1 MTDNRPDPNAL
12 LQQVIEEEQQ
22 KQRGKLKIYLGAAP
36 GVGKTHSML
45 LEAMQEQ
52 AKGLDIVVGIVESH
66 GRIEIEEILK
76 NFVVLPKV
84 TIDYHG
90 KQIQEFDLN
99 AALKRNPGLILM
111 DEMAHTNVSGVRHKK
126 RWQDI
131 KELLDRGIDVCT
143 TLNVQHIESLNDD
156 VSQIIHAPVQETVPD
171 AMIERANTIELVD
184 LAPEDLLKR
193 LSEGKVYVPK
203 QARLAAEF
211 YFRKGNLMAL
221 RELAL
226 RTLAKRVNTQVL
238 LYRQGQGIKHIWPI
252 MEKILVC
259 VGPGPESHKLI
270 RAAKRM
276 ATSLQADWIAVYVD
290 STRIQLSRTQR
301 NQAIRNLFFAEQL
314 GAETHILMAYDL
326 VKEIINFAREQNVT
340 LIMICKQIRTR
351 WKNFFF
357 RSLAD
362 EILRYS
368 GEIDVYT
375 ITMASK
381 RSREKSLLKPQTSW
395 FYYLLSTSIVA
406 VTTLVNYFIYP
417 LVNETSLTLVYLI
430 GMICIA
436 LLGRTGPT
444 ILGVFLSIFI
454 YDYWF
459 IPPYYSFLIAQS
471 DYFFTLLMMFIMA
484 LIICQLTLVTRR
496 QSEIARLAEYQTS
509 ALYTLSRRLSR
520 TRGIVRLLRTGVNF
534 ISEIFH
540 CEIIAL
546 LPKNERL
553 VVRARA
559 QSHQELDEKEYSI
572 AQWVFELGQKA
583 GSGTDTLSF
592 SNALFIPLLGARGTM
607 GVLRVQPTKN
617 GDYMTPEKIQLLE
630 SCANQIALAIEVDSL
645 QEEQSKPSNPP
656 T

>member
-1 MTDNRPDPNAL
+1 MTDKRPDPNAL
-12 LQQVIEEEQQ
+12 LQQVIKEEQQ
-22 KQRGKLKIYLGAAP
+22 NQRGKLKIYLGAAP
-36 GVGKTHSML
+36 GVGKTYSML
-45 LEAMQEQ
+45 HEAMGEQ
-52 AKGLDIVVGIVESH
+52 AKGLDVVVGIVESH

-76 NFVVLPKV
+76 NFVVLPKI
-84 TIDYHG
+84 TIEYHG
-90 KQIQEFDLN
+90 KQLQEFDLD
-99 AALKRNPGLILM
+99 ASLKRNPGLILI
-111 DEMAHTNVSGVRHKK
+111 DEMAHTNVTGVRHKK

-131 KELLDRGIDVCT
+131 KELLDRGINVYT

-156 VSQIIHAPVQETVPD
+156 VSQIIHAPVQETIPD

-221 RELAL
+221 RELTL

-238 LYRQGQGIKHIWPI
+238 LYRQGQGIKHIWPS

-270 RAAKRM
+270 RAAKKM

-290 STRIQLSRTQR
+290 STRTHLSTTQR
-301 NQAIRNLFFAEQL
+301 DQAIKNLFFAEQL
-314 GAETHILMAYDL
+314 GAETHILIGYDL
-326 VKEIINFAREQNVT
+326 VKEIINFSREQNVT

-351 WKNFFF
+351 WRNFFF

-375 ITMASK
+375 MTEGAK
-381 RSREKSLLKPQTSW
+381 KSTKKLLAKPMTPW
-395 FYYLLSTSIVA
+395 LYYFLSTSIVA
-406 VTTLVNYFIYP
+406 VTTLINYLIYP
-417 LVNETSLTLVYLI
+417 LVNDTSLTLTYLI
-430 GMICIA
+430 GMTCIA
-436 LLGRTGPT
+436 LLGRTGPAVSG
-444 ILGVFLSIFI
+444 IFLSIFAYI
-454 YDYWF
+454 YFF
-459 IPPYYSFLIAQS
+459 IPPYYSFFIPQS
-471 DYFFTLLMMFIMA
+471 DYFFTLVMMLIMA

-496 QSEIARLAEYQTS
+496 QSEIARLTEYQTS

-520 TRGIVRLLRTGVNF
+520 TRGIVRLLRTGINY
-534 ISEIFH
+534 ISETLH

-546 LPKNERL
+546 LPKNGHL

-559 QSHQELDEKEYSI
+559 KSHQDLDEKEYSI

-583 GSGTDTLSF
+583 GWGTDTLSF
-592 SNALFIPLLGARGTM
+592 SNALFIPLLGARRTM
-607 GVLRVQPTKN
+607 GVLRVQPSKKN
-617 GDYMTPEKIQLLE
+617 DFITPEKIQLLE
-630 SCANQIALAIEVDSL
+630 SCANQIALALEVDSL
-645 QEEQSKPSNPP
+645 QEEQNKPTNPS

>member
-1 MTDNRPDPNAL
+1 MTDKRPDPNAL
-12 LQQVIEEEQQ
+12 LQQVLEEEQQ
-22 KQRGKLKIYLGAAP
+22 KQTGKLKIYLGAAP

-45 LEAMQEQ
+45 HEAMQEQ
-52 AKGLDIVVGIVESH
+52 SKGLDIVVGIVESH
-66 GRIEIEEILK
+66 GRSEIEEILK
-76 NFVVLPKV
+76 NFVILPKV

-90 KQIQEFDLN
+90 KQLQEFDLD

-290 STRIQLSRTQR
+290 STRVQLSRTQR
-301 NQAIRNLFFAEQL
+301 NQAIKNLFFAEQL
-314 GAETHILMAYDL
+314 GAETHILMGYDL
-326 VKEIINFAREQNVT
+326 VKEIINFSREQNVT

-351 WKNFFF
+351 WRNFFF
-357 RSLAD
+357 RILAD

-375 ITMASK
+375 MTIASK
-381 RSREKSLLKPQTSW
+381 KSSEKSLLKPKTSW
-395 FYYLLSTSIVA
+395 FYYLLSTGIVA
-406 VTTLVNYFIYP
+406 ITTFLNYLIYP

-436 LLGRTGPT
+436 LLGRTGPA
-444 ILGVFLSIFI
+444 IAGIILSILA
-454 YDYWF
+454 YDYLF
-459 IPPYYSFLIAQS
+459 IPPYYSFFISQS
-471 DYFFTLLMMFIMA
+471 DYFFTLIMMFIMA

-520 TRGIVRLLRTGVNF
+520 TRGIVRLLRTGVNY

-546 LPKNERL
+546 LPKNGQL
-553 VVRARA
+553 VVRASA
-559 QSHQELDEKEYSI
+559 KSHQELDEKEYSI

-583 GSGTDTLSF
+583 GWGTDTLSF

-617 GDYMTPEKIQLLE
+617 SDYTPEKIQLLE
-630 SCANQIALAIEVDSL
+630 SCANQIALAIEVDNL
-645 QEEQSKPSNPP
+645 QEEQNKPSNLL
-656 T
+656 

>member
-1 MTDNRPDPNAL
+1 MTDKRPDPNAL

-36 GVGKTHSML
+36 GVGKTYSML
-45 LEAMQEQ
+45 HEAMGEQ
-52 AKGLDIVVGIVESH
+52 AKGLDVVVGIVESH

-76 NFVVLPKV
+76 NFVVLPKI
-84 TIDYHG
+84 TIEYHG
-90 KQIQEFDLN
+90 KQLQEFDLDSS
-99 AALKRNPGLILM
+99 LKRNPGLILI

-131 KELLDRGIDVCT
+131 KELLDRGINVYT
-143 TLNVQHIESLNDD
+143 TLNVQHIDSLNDD

-276 ATSLQADWIAVYVD
+276 ASSLQADWIAVYVD
-290 STRIQLSRTQR
+290 STHAQLSTMQR
-301 NQAIRNLFFAEQL
+301 DQALKNLFFAEQL
-314 GAETHILMAYDL
+314 GAETHILTGYDL
-326 VKEIINFAREQNVT
+326 VKEIINFSRAQNVT

-351 WKNFFF
+351 WRNFFF

-362 EILRYS
+362 EILRNS

-375 ITMASK
+375 MTERVNK
-381 RSREKSLLKPQTSW
+381 SRKKSLAKPMTPW
-395 FYYLLSTSIVA
+395 LYYLLSTSIVA
-406 VTTLVNYFIYP
+406 ITTLINYLIYP
-417 LVNETSLTLVYLI
+417 LVNDTSLTLTYLI
-430 GMICIA
+430 GMTCIA
-436 LLGRTGPT
+436 LLGRTGPA
-444 ILGVFLSIFI
+444 ISGIILSILTYNYF
-454 YDYWF
+454 F
-459 IPPYYSFLIAQS
+459 IPPYYSFLIFQS
-471 DYFFTLLMMFIMA
+471 DYFFTLVMMLIMA
-484 LIICQLTLVTRR
+484 VIMCQLTLVTRR
-496 QSEIARLAEYQTS
+496 QAEIARLTEYQTS

-520 TRGIVRLLRTGVNF
+520 TRGIVRLLRTGINY
-534 ISEIFH
+534 ISEILH

-546 LPKNERL
+546 LPKNGRL

-559 QSHQELDEKEYSI
+559 KSHQDLDEKEYSI

-583 GSGTDTLSF
+583 GWGTDTLSF

-607 GVLRVQPTKN
+607 GVLRVQPSKKN
-617 GDYMTPEKIQLLE
+617 DFTTPEKIQLLE
-630 SCANQIALAIEVDSL
+630 SCANQIALALEVDSL
-645 QEEQSKPSNPP
+645 QDEPNKPTNPS

>member
-1 MTDNRPDPNAL
+1 MTDRRPDPNAL
-12 LQQVIEEEQQ
+12 LQRVIEEEQL
-22 KQRGKLKIYLGAAP
+22 KHRGKLKIYLGAAP

-45 LEAMQEQ
+45 SEALQEQ
-52 AKGLDIVVGIVESH
+52 AKGLDIIIGIVESH

-76 NFVVLPKV
+76 NFVILPKV

-90 KQIQEFDLN
+90 KQLQEFDLD

-131 KELLDRGIDVCT
+131 KELLDRGIDVWS

-156 VSQIIHAPVQETVPD
+156 VSQIIHAPIQETVPD

-193 LSEGKVYVPK
+193 LAEGKVYVPK

-238 LYRQGQGIKHIWPI
+238 LYRQGQGIRHIWPI

-276 ATSLQADWIAVYVD
+276 ASSLQVDWIAVYVD
-290 STRIQLSRTQR
+290 SPRSKLSKNQR
-301 NQAIRNLFFAEQL
+301 NQAIKNLFFAEQL
-314 GAETHILMAYDL
+314 GAETQVLMGYDL
-326 VKEIINFAREQNVT
+326 VNEIINFSRQQNVT

-351 WKNFFF
+351 WRNFFF

-375 ITMASK
+375 
-381 RSREKSLLKPQTSW
+381 
-395 FYYLLSTSIVA
+395 
-406 VTTLVNYFIYP
+406 VT
-417 LVNETSLTLVYLI
+417 
-430 GMICIA
+430 IA
-436 LLGRTGPT
+436 ANTARKK
-444 ILGVFLSIFI
+444 IF
-454 YDYWF
+454 
-459 IPPYYSFLIAQS
+459 
-471 DYFFTLLMMFIMA
+471 
-484 LIICQLTLVTRR
+484 
-496 QSEIARLAEYQTS
+496 
-509 ALYTLSRRLSR
+509 
-520 TRGIVRLLRTGVNF
+520 
-534 ISEIFH
+534 
-540 CEIIAL
+540 
-546 LPKNERL
+546 
-553 VVRARA
+553 
-559 QSHQELDEKEYSI
+559 
-572 AQWVFELGQKA
+572 
-583 GSGTDTLSF
+583 
-592 SNALFIPLLGARGTM
+592 
-607 GVLRVQPTKN
+607 
-617 GDYMTPEKIQLLE
+617 
-630 SCANQIALAIEVDSL
+630 
-645 QEEQSKPSNPP
+645 PS
-656 T
+656 

>member
-1 MTDNRPDPNAL
+1 MTDKRPDPNAL

-36 GVGKTHSML
+36 GVGKTYSML
-45 LEAMQEQ
+45 HEAMGEQ
-52 AKGLDIVVGIVESH
+52 AKGLDIIVGIVESH
-66 GRIEIEEILK
+66 GRVEIEEILK
-76 NFVVLPKV
+76 KFIVLPKI

-90 KQIQEFDLN
+90 KKLQEFDLDSS
-99 AALKRNPGLILM
+99 LKRNPGLILI

-131 KELLDRGIDVCT
+131 KELLDRGIDVYT
-143 TLNVQHIESLNDD
+143 TLNVQHIESLSDD

-171 AMIERANTIELVD
+171 FMIERANTIELVD

-193 LSEGKVYVPK
+193 LAEGKVYVPK

-226 RTLAKRVNTQVL
+226 RTLAKQVNTQVL

-290 STRIQLSRTQR
+290 STRTQLSTTQR
-301 NQAIRNLFFAEQL
+301 NQAIKNLFFAEQL
-314 GAETHILMAYDL
+314 GAETHILMGYDL
-326 VKEIINFAREQNVT
+326 VKEIINFSREQNVT
-340 LIMICKQIRTR
+340 LIMICKQIRHR
-351 WKNFFF
+351 WSNFFF

-368 GEIDVYT
+368 DEIDVYT
-375 ITMASK
+375 MTEVIK
-381 RSREKSLLKPQTSW
+381 KSRKKSLAKPMTSW
-395 FYYLLSTSIVA
+395 LYYFLSTSIVA
-406 VTTLVNYFIYP
+406 ITTLINYLIYP
-417 LVNETSLTLVYLI
+417 LVNESSLILVYLI
-430 GMICIA
+430 GIISIA
-436 LLGRTGPT
+436 ILGRTGPA
-444 ILGVFLSIFI
+444 ISGIILSILA
-454 YDYWF
+454 YDYLF
-459 IPPYYSFLIAQS
+459 IPSYYSFFMEKSA
-471 DYFFTLLMMFIMA
+471 YFFTLVMMFILA
-484 LIICQLTLVTRR
+484 LVICQLTLVTRR

-509 ALYTLSRRLSR
+509 ALYTLSRKLSR
-520 TRGIVRLLRTGVNF
+520 TRGIVRLLRTGINF

-540 CEIIAL
+540 CEIVAL
-546 LPKNERL
+546 LPKNGRL

-559 QSHQELDEKEYSI
+559 KSHEELDEKEYSI

-583 GSGTDTLSF
+583 GLGTDTLSF
-592 SNALFIPLLGARGTM
+592 SNALFIPLLGARGAV
-607 GVLRVQPTKN
+607 GVLRVQSSKN
-617 GDYMTPEKIQLLE
+617 NDFTTPEKIQLLE
-630 SCANQIALAIEVDSL
+630 SCANQIALALEVDSL
-645 QEEQSKPSNPP
+645 QEGPNKLDNSHS
-656 T
+656 

>member
-1 MTDNRPDPNAL
+1 MTDKRPDPNAL

-36 GVGKTHSML
+36 GVGKTYSML
-45 LEAMQEQ
+45 HEAMGEQ
-52 AKGLDIVVGIVESH
+52 AKGLDVVIGIVESH
-66 GRIEIEEILK
+66 GRFEIEEILK
-76 NFVVLPKV
+76 DFVVLPKI
-84 TIDYHG
+84 TIEYHG
-90 KQIQEFDLN
+90 KQLQEFDLD
-99 AALKRNPGLILM
+99 ASLKRNPGLILI

-131 KELLDRGIDVCT
+131 KELLDRGINVYT

-171 AMIERANTIELVD
+171 VMIERANTIELVD

-193 LSEGKVYVPK
+193 LSEGKVYLPR

-276 ATSLQADWIAVYVD
+276 ASSLQADWIAVYVD
-290 STRIQLSRTQR
+290 STRTQISRTQR
-301 NQAIRNLFFAEQL
+301 NQVLKNLFFAEQL
-314 GAETHILMAYDL
+314 GAETHILMGYDL
-326 VKEIINFAREQNVT
+326 VKEIINFSREQNVT

-351 WKNFFF
+351 WRNFFF

-375 ITMASK
+375 MTEGAK
-381 RSREKSLLKPQTSW
+381 KSRKKSPTKPMTPW
-395 FYYLLSTSIVA
+395 LYYFLSTCIVG
-406 VTTLVNYFIYP
+406 VTTLINYLIYP
-417 LVNETSLTLVYLI
+417 LVNDTSLTLTYLI
-430 GMICIA
+430 GMTCIA
-436 LLGRTGPT
+436 LLGRAGPA
-444 ILGVFLSIFI
+444 ISGIFLSILAYSYF
-454 YDYWF
+454 F
-459 IPPYYSFLIAQS
+459 IPPYYSFFTLQS
-471 DYFFTLLMMFIMA
+471 DYFFTLVMMLIMA

-509 ALYTLSRRLSR
+509 SLYTLSRRLSR
-520 TRGIVRLLRTGVNF
+520 TRGIVRLLRTGINY
-534 ISEIFH
+534 ISEILH

-546 LPKNERL
+546 LPKNGRL

-559 QSHQELDEKEYSI
+559 KSHQDLDEKEYSI

-583 GSGTDTLSF
+583 GWGTDTLSF

-607 GVLRVQPTKN
+607 GVLRVQPSKDNDLT
-617 GDYMTPEKIQLLE
+617 TPEKIQLLE
-630 SCANQIALAIEVDSL
+630 SCANQIALALEVDSL
-645 QEEQSKPSNPP
+645 QEEQNKPTNPS

>member
-381 RSREKSLLKPQTSW
+381 RSREKSPLKPQTSW

>member
-1 MTDNRPDPNAL
+1 MTDKRPDPNAL

-36 GVGKTHSML
+36 GVGKTYSML
-45 LEAMQEQ
+45 HEAMGEQ

-66 GRIEIEEILK
+66 GRVEIEEILK
-76 NFVVLPKV
+76 NFIVLPKITV
-84 TIDYHG
+84 DYHG
-90 KQIQEFDLN
+90 KKLQEFDLDSS
-99 AALKRNPGLILM
+99 LKRNPGLILI

-131 KELLDRGIDVCT
+131 KELLDRGIDVYT

-171 AMIERANTIELVD
+171 FMIERANTIELVD

-193 LSEGKVYVPK
+193 LAEGKVYVPK

-226 RTLAKRVNTQVL
+226 RTLAKQVNTQVL
-238 LYRQGQGIKHIWPI
+238 LYRQGQGIRHIWPT

-290 STRIQLSRTQR
+290 STRTQLSPTQR
-301 NQAIRNLFFAEQL
+301 NQAIKNLFFAEQL
-314 GAETHILMAYDL
+314 GAETHILMGYDL
-326 VKEIINFAREQNVT
+326 VKEIINFSREQNVT
-340 LIMICKQIRTR
+340 LIMICKRIRHR
-351 WKNFFF
+351 WTNFFF

-362 EILRYS
+362 EVLRYS

-375 ITMASK
+375 MTEVTK
-381 RSREKSLLKPQTSW
+381 KTRKKSLTKPMTPW
-395 FYYLLSTSIVA
+395 LHYFLSTSIVA
-406 VTTLVNYFIYP
+406 ITTLISYLIYP
-417 LVNETSLTLVYLI
+417 LVNESSLILVYLI
-430 GMICIA
+430 GIISTA
-436 LLGRTGPT
+436 ILGRPGPA
-444 ILGVFLSIFI
+444 ISGIILSILV
-454 YDYWF
+454 YDYLF
-459 IPPYYSFLIAQS
+459 IPPYYSFFMDKS
-471 DYFFTLLMMFIMA
+471 DYFFTLVMMFILA
-484 LIICQLTLVTRR
+484 LVMCQLTLVTRR
-496 QSEIARLAEYQTS
+496 QSEMARLAEYQTS

-520 TRGIVRLLRTGVNF
+520 TRGIIRLLRTGINF

-546 LPKNERL
+546 LPKNGRL

-559 QSHQELDEKEYSI
+559 KSHEELDEKEYSI

-583 GSGTDTLSF
+583 GLGTDTLSF
-592 SNALFIPLLGARGTM
+592 SNALFIPLLGARGTV
-607 GVLRVQPTKN
+607 GVLRVQSSKN
-617 GDYMTPEKIQLLE
+617 NDFTTPEKIQLLE
-630 SCANQIALAIEVDSL
+630 SCANQIALALEVDSL
-645 QEEQSKPSNPP
+645 QEESNKLSNPHS
-656 T
+656 

>member
-1 MTDNRPDPNAL
+1 MTDKRPDPNAL
-12 LQQVIEEEQQ
+12 LQQVLEEEQQ

-45 LEAMQEQ
+45 HEAMQEQ

-76 NFVVLPKV
+76 NFVILPKV

-90 KQIQEFDLN
+90 KKLQEFDLD

-171 AMIERANTIELVD
+171 SMIERANTIELVD

-301 NQAIRNLFFAEQL
+301 NQAIKNLFFAEQL

-326 VKEIINFAREQNVT
+326 VKEVINFSRDQNVT

-351 WKNFFF
+351 WRNFFF

-375 ITMASK
+375 MTIAAKKSK
-381 RSREKSLLKPQTSW
+381 GKNLPKPKTPW
-395 FYYLLSTSIVA
+395 FYYLLSTSIVT
-406 VTTLVNYFIYP
+406 VTTLINYLIYP

-436 LLGRTGPT
+436 LLGRTGPA
-444 ILGVFLSIFI
+444 ISGVILSILI
-454 YDYWF
+454 YDYVF
-459 IPPYYSFLIAQS
+459 IPPYYSFLMAQS
-471 DYFFTLLMMFIMA
+471 DYFFTLIMMFIMA
-484 LIICQLTLVTRR
+484 LFICQLTLVTRR

-520 TRGIVRLLRTGVNF
+520 TRGIVRLLRTGVNY

-546 LPKNERL
+546 LPKNGKL
-553 VVRARA
+553 VVHASA
-559 QSHQELDEKEYSI
+559 KSHQELDEKEYSI

-583 GSGTDTLSF
+583 GWGTDTLSF

-617 GDYMTPEKIQLLE
+617 DDYTTPEKIQLLE

-645 QEEQSKPSNPP
+645 QEEQNKSGNTSV
-656 T
+656 

>member
-1 MTDNRPDPNAL
+1 MTDKRPDPNAL

-36 GVGKTHSML
+36 GVGKTYSML
-45 LEAMQEQ
+45 HEAMGEQ

-66 GRIEIEEILK
+66 GRAEIEEILK
-76 NFVVLPKV
+76 NFVVLPKI

-90 KQIQEFDLN
+90 KKLKEFDLDSS
-99 AALKRNPGLILM
+99 LKRNPGLILI

-131 KELLDRGIDVCT
+131 KELLDRGIDVYT

-171 AMIERANTIELVD
+171 FMIERANTIELVD

-193 LSEGKVYVPK
+193 LAEGKVYVPQ

-226 RTLAKRVNTQVL
+226 RTLAKQVNTQVL
-238 LYRQGQGIKHIWPI
+238 LYRQGQGIRHIWPI

-276 ATSLQADWIAVYVD
+276 ATSLQVDWIAVYVD
-290 STRIQLSRTQR
+290 STRTHLSTTQR
-301 NQAIRNLFFAEQL
+301 NQAIKNLFFAEQL
-314 GAETHILMAYDL
+314 GAETHILMGYDL
-326 VKEIINFAREQNVT
+326 VKEIINFSREQNVT
-340 LIMICKQIRTR
+340 LIMICKRIRHR
-351 WKNFFF
+351 WRNFLF

-362 EILRYS
+362 EVLRYS

-375 ITMASK
+375 MTEVTK
-381 RSREKSLLKPQTSW
+381 RSRKKSLAKPMTPW
-395 FYYLLSTSIVA
+395 LYYFLSTSIVA
-406 VTTLVNYFIYP
+406 ITTLINYLIYP
-417 LVNETSLTLVYLI
+417 LVNESSLILVYLI
-430 GMICIA
+430 GIISTA
-436 LLGRTGPT
+436 TLGRAGPA
-444 ILGVFLSIFI
+444 ISGIILSILA
-454 YDYWF
+454 YDYLF
-459 IPPYYSFLIAQS
+459 IPPYYSFLMETS
-471 DYFFTLLMMFIMA
+471 DYFFTLVLMFILA
-484 LIICQLTLVTRR
+484 LVICQLTLVTRR

-520 TRGIVRLLRTGVNF
+520 TRGIVRLLRAGINF

-546 LPKNERL
+546 LPKNGRL

-559 QSHQELDEKEYSI
+559 KSHEQLDEKEYSI

-583 GSGTDTLSF
+583 GLGTDTLSF
-592 SNALFIPLLGARGTM
+592 SNALFIPLLGARGTV
-607 GVLRVQPTKN
+607 GVLRVHSSKN
-617 GDYMTPEKIQLLE
+617 NDFTAPEKIQLLE
-630 SCANQIALAIEVDSL
+630 SCANQIALALEVDSL
-645 QEEQSKPSNPP
+645 QEESNKLNHSHS
-656 T
+656 

>member
-1 MTDNRPDPNAL
+1 MTDKRPDPNAL

-45 LEAMQEQ
+45 HEAMEEQ

-76 NFVVLPKV
+76 NFVLLPKV

-90 KQIQEFDLN
+90 KKLQEFDLD

-131 KELLDRGIDVCT
+131 KELLDRGIDVYT

-156 VSQIIHAPVQETVPD
+156 VSQIIHAPVQETIPD

-193 LSEGKVYVPK
+193 LSDGKVYLPK
-203 QARLAAEF
+203 QAQLAAEF

-226 RTLAKRVNTQVL
+226 RTLAKRVSTQVL
-238 LYRQGQGIKHIWPI
+238 LYRQGQGIKHIWPV

-290 STRIQLSRTQR
+290 STRTQLSRTQR
-301 NQAIRNLFFAEQL
+301 NQAIKNLFFAEQL
-314 GAETHILMAYDL
+314 GAETHILTGYDL
-326 VKEIINFAREQNVT
+326 VKEIINFSREQNVT
-340 LIMICKQIRTR
+340 LIMICKQIRNR
-351 WKNFFF
+351 WRNFFF
-357 RSLAD
+357 HSLAD

-375 ITMASK
+375 MTEGSK
-381 RSREKSLLKPQTSW
+381 KSQKKSPAKPMTPW
-395 FYYLLSTSIVA
+395 FYYFLSTSIVA
-406 VTTLVNYFIYP
+406 VTTLINYLIAP
-417 LVNETSLTLVYLI
+417 LVNDTSLTLTYLI
-430 GMICIA
+430 GMACIA
-436 LLGRTGPT
+436 LLGRAGPA
-444 ILGVFLSIFI
+444 ISGIFLSIFA
-454 YDYWF
+454 YNYFF
-459 IPPYYSFLIAQS
+459 IPPYYSFFIINS
-471 DYFFTLLMMFIMA
+471 DYFFTLVMMLIMA

-520 TRGIVRLLRTGVNF
+520 TRGIVRLLRTGVNY

-546 LPKNERL
+546 LPKNGHL

-559 QSHQELDEKEYSI
+559 KSHQELDEKEYSI

-583 GSGTDTLSF
+583 GWGTDTLSF
-592 SNALFIPLLGARGTM
+592 SNALFIPLLGARSTM
-607 GVLRVQPTKN
+607 GVLRVQPSKN
-617 GDYMTPEKIQLLE
+617 NDFITPEKIQLLE
-630 SCANQIALAIEVDSL
+630 SCANQIALALEVDNL
-645 QEEQSKPSNPP
+645 QEEQNKSPNPS

>member
-1 MTDNRPDPNAL
+1 MNDSRPNPNAL
-12 LQQVIEEEQQ
+12 LQRVLEEEQQ
-22 KQRGKLKIYLGAAP
+22 QQRGKLKIYLGAAP

-45 LEAMQEQ
+45 HEALEEQ
-52 AKGLDIVVGIVESH
+52 TKGLDIVVGIVESH

-76 NFVVLPKV
+76 NFVVLPKL

-90 KQIQEFDLN
+90 KKLQEFDLD

-111 DEMAHTNVSGVRHKK
+111 DEMAHTNVTGVRHKK

-131 KELLDRGIDVCT
+131 KELLDRGIDVST
-143 TLNVQHIESLNDD
+143 TLNVQHIESLNND

-171 AMIERANTIELVD
+171 FMIERANTIELVD

-193 LSEGKVYVPK
+193 LAEGKVYVPK
-203 QARLAAEF
+203 QAQLAAEF

-238 LYRQGQGIKHIWPI
+238 LYRQGQGIKSIWHI

-270 RAAKRM
+270 RSAKRI
-276 ATSLQADWIAVYVD
+276 AASFQADWMAVYVD
-290 STRIQLSRTQR
+290 SPRTQLSRTQR
-301 NQAIRNLFFAEQL
+301 NQAIKNLFFAEQL
-314 GAETHILMAYDL
+314 GAETHILMGYDL
-326 VKEIINFAREQNVT
+326 VREILNFAREQNVT
-340 LIMICKQIRTR
+340 LIMISKRIQTR

-368 GEIDVYT
+368 GDIDVYT
-375 ITMASK
+375 ITEMVK
-381 RSREKSLLKPQTSW
+381 KSPKKALPKPLTSW
-395 FYYLLSTSIVA
+395 FPYFLSISIVS
-406 VTTLVNYFIYP
+406 VTTLFNFLLYS
-417 LVNETSLTLVYLI
+417 LVPDANLIMVYLI
-430 GMICIA
+430 GMIAIA
-436 LLGRTGPT
+436 SLGRTGPT
-444 ILGVFLSIFI
+444 ISGVFLSLLA
-454 YDYWF
+454 YDF
-459 IPPYYSFLIAQS
+459 FFVPPYYSFLTS
-471 DYFFTLLMMFIMA
+471 DADYIFNLVMMFVIA
-484 LIICQLTLVTRR
+484 FIICRLILVTRR

-509 ALYTLSRRLSR
+509 TLYTLSRRLSR
-520 TRGIVRLLRTGVNF
+520 TRGIVRLLRTGINY

-546 LPKNERL
+546 LPKDTRL
-553 VVRARA
+553 VIRARSK
-559 QSHQELDEKEYSI
+559 SHQELDDKEYSI

-583 GSGTDTLSF
+583 GLGTDTLSF
-592 SNALFIPLLGARGTM
+592 SNAIFIPLIGARGTM
-607 GVLRVQPTKN
+607 GVLRIQPFKS
-617 GDYMTPEKIQLLE
+617 DDWATPEKIQLLE

-645 QEEQSKPSNPP
+645 QEELHKSNA
-656 T
+656 

>member
-1 MTDNRPDPNAL
+1 MTDKRPDPNAL
-12 LQQVIEEEQQ
+12 LQQVLEEEQQ

-45 LEAMQEQ
+45 HEAMQEQ

-76 NFVVLPKV
+76 NFVILPKV

-90 KQIQEFDLN
+90 KKLQEFDLD

-301 NQAIRNLFFAEQL
+301 NQAIKNLFFAEQL

-326 VKEIINFAREQNVT
+326 VKEIINFSRDQNVT

-351 WKNFFF
+351 WRNFFF

-375 ITMASK
+375 MTIASK
-381 RSREKSLLKPQTSW
+381 KSKGKNLLKPKTPW
-395 FYYLLSTSIVA
+395 FSYLLSTSIVA
-406 VTTLVNYFIYP
+406 VTTLINYLIYP

-436 LLGRTGPT
+436 LLGRTGPA
-444 ILGVFLSIFI
+444 ISGIILSILI
-454 YDYWF
+454 YDYVF
-459 IPPYYSFLIAQS
+459 IPPYYSFSMAQS
-471 DYFFTLLMMFIMA
+471 DYFFTLIMMLIMA
-484 LIICQLTLVTRR
+484 IIICQLTLVTRR
-496 QSEIARLAEYQTS
+496 QTEITRLAEYQTS

-520 TRGIVRLLRTGVNF
+520 TRGIVRLLRTGVNY

-546 LPKNERL
+546 LPKNGKL
-553 VVRARA
+553 VIQASA
-559 QSHQELDEKEYSI
+559 KSHQELDEKEYSI

-583 GSGTDTLSF
+583 GWGTDTLSF

-617 GDYMTPEKIQLLE
+617 NDCTTPEKIQLLE

-645 QEEQSKPSNPP
+645 QEEQNKSGNTSV
-656 T
+656 

>member
-1 MTDNRPDPNAL
+1 MTDKRPDPNAL
-12 LQQVIEEEQQ
+12 LQQVLEEEQQ

-45 LEAMQEQ
+45 HEAMQEQ

-76 NFVVLPKV
+76 NFVILPKV

-90 KQIQEFDLN
+90 KRLQEFDLD

-301 NQAIRNLFFAEQL
+301 NQAIKNLFFAEQL

-326 VKEIINFAREQNVT
+326 VKEVINFSRDQNVT

-351 WKNFFF
+351 WRNFFF

-375 ITMASK
+375 MTIASK
-381 RSREKSLLKPQTSW
+381 KSKGKNLLKPKTPW

-406 VTTLVNYFIYP
+406 VTTLINYLIYP

-436 LLGRTGPT
+436 LLGRTGPA
-444 ILGVFLSIFI
+444 ISGIILSILI
-454 YDYWF
+454 YDYVF
-459 IPPYYSFLIAQS
+459 IPPYYSFSIAQS
-471 DYFFTLLMMFIMA
+471 DYFFTLIMMFIMA

-496 QSEIARLAEYQTS
+496 QTEIARLAEYQTS

-520 TRGIVRLLRTGVNF
+520 TRGIVRLLRTGVNY

-546 LPKNERL
+546 LPKNGKL
-553 VVRARA
+553 VIQARA
-559 QSHQELDEKEYSI
+559 KSHQELDEKEYSI

-583 GSGTDTLSF
+583 GWGTDTLSF

-617 GDYMTPEKIQLLE
+617 NDCTTPEKIQLLE

-645 QEEQSKPSNPP
+645 QEEPNKSGHTSV
-656 T
+656 

>member
-22 KQRGKLKIYLGAAP
+22 KQRGKFKIYLGAAP

-290 STRIQLSRTQR
+290 STRTQLSITQR

-381 RSREKSLLKPQTSW
+381 RSREKSPLKPQTSW

-417 LVNETSLTLVYLI
+417 LVNETSITLVYLI

-436 LLGRTGPT
+436 LLGLTGPA
-444 ILGVFLSIFI
+444 ILGIFLSIFI

-509 ALYTLSRRLSR
+509 VLYTLSRRLSR